1 MSNVFVFGSTG
12 ALGSLLTKYLVKKN
26 YKVFTDKKFKKKL
39 KNRENLKYLNQIIK
53 SYNLD
58 YIINLI
64 ALTDVDLCEKKR
76 FKAKNSNFIFVRNLV
91 KAINKYKNNT
101 HLIHISTDQIYNG
114 KGNHIESNVNPIN
127 YYGKSKLKGEIE
139 AKKTIST
146 IFRTNY
152 IGKTKKKS
160 NLTSWIYFN
169 LKKKNKINA
178 FKNIYFSPLHV
189 NTLISLIEKSMKK
202 KIVGVFNLGSK
213 NKISKAEFAEKF
225 SKIIGCNKNLINKTN
240 YKEKNLLAKRPLDMS
255 MKISKFEK
263 HFCIK
268 LPNVQA
274 EINKLR
280 KEYR

>member
-1 MSNVFVFGSTG
+1 MSNVFVFGATG

-39 KNRENLKYLNQIIK
+39 KNKENLKYLNQIIK

-64 ALTDVDLCEKKR
+64 ALTDVDLCEKKKI
-76 FKAKNSNFIFVRNLV
+76 KAKNSNFIFVRNLV

-114 KGNHIESNVNPIN
+114 KGNHIESNVSPIN
-127 YYGKSKLKGEIE
+127 YYGKSKLKGEIA

-189 NTLISLIEKSMKK
+189 STLISLIEKSMKK

-225 SKIIGCNKNLINKTN
+225 SKIIRSNKNLINKIN
-240 YKEKNLLAKRPLDMS
+240 YEEKNLLAKRPLDMS
-255 MKISKFEK
+255 MKINKFEK
-263 HFCIK
+263 YFGLK
-268 LPNVQA
+268 LPYVQT

-280 KEYR
+280 KEYK